1 MRFVIILDLQYAS
14 GAPGNQSGR
23 RRETVVKGPGV
34 SHSDL
39 SGDVRTGRRRKC
51 PRSERTKGGLTG

>member
-23 RRETVVKGPGV
+23 RREAVVKGPGV

-39 SGDVRTGRRRKC
+39 SGDALTGRRSKC
-51 PRSERTKGGLTG
+51 PRSERAQGGLTG